1 MKRKSAWLFIAVMGL
16 AAACSD
22 DEQKNSITS
31 DEAAAIVAV
40 SLSSN
45 GVNSVSSMSAEYA
58 SDAMDG
64 NIGGRV
70 ATCGF
75 SETVDYK
82 TNSDPG
88 SINAFNFDF
97 EYKFELTCEGELPA
111 ALAVKMNYN
120 GDFSSTNYSYDC
132 SGLAN
137 LQLDG
142 LHSDA
147 SAFEMNGEYK
157 YDGSFVDNEQKRTI
171 SSNVAM
177 TLTDISIS
185 KAEHV
190 IKSGKGSYSISGSVP
205 SKGSFKYSG
214 EITFLGAGKA
224 EVSVNGVVYVTDLN
238 IGTATKK

>member
-16 AAACSD
+16 AAACSE
-22 DEQKNSITS
+22 DEDKNSITS

-45 GVNSVSSMSAEYA
+45 GINSVSSTSAQYA
-58 SDAMDG
+58 ADAMDG
-64 NIGGRV
+64 NVGGRV
-70 ATCGF
+70 ASCGF
-75 SETVDYK
+75 SETLDYS

-97 EYKFELTCEGELPA
+97 TYKFEVTCESEMPA
-111 ALAVKMNYN
+111 ALAVALNYN

-132 SGLAN
+132 SGLAG

-147 SAFEMNGEYK
+147 SAFVMNGEYK
-157 YDGSFVDNEQKRTI
+157 YDGSFVDKEKNRTI

-185 KAEHV
+185 KTLYE
-190 IKSGKGSYSISGSVP
+190 ISSGKGSYSISGSVP

-224 EVSVNGVVYVTDLN
+224 EVSVNGVVYVADMN

>member
-1 MKRKSAWLFIAVMGL
+1 MKRKSAWLFIAVMGF
-16 AAACSD
+16 AVACSE
-22 DEQKNSITS
+22 DEQPNSITS
-31 DEAAAIVAV
+31 DEAASIIAV
-40 SLSSN
+40 SLAGN
-45 GVNSVSSMSAEYA
+45 GVNAISSQSAEYA

-64 NIGGRV
+64 DIGGRV

-75 SETVDYK
+75 KQSLDYS
-82 TNSDPG
+82 TSSDEG
-88 SINAFNFDF
+88 AINAFNFEFNYDF
-97 EYKFELTCEGELPA
+97 EVTCEGEQPA
-111 ALAVKMNYN
+111 ALAVGLNYT
-120 GDFSSTNYSYDC
+120 GDFSSESHSIDC

-157 YDGSFVDNEQKRTI
+157 YNGSFVDKQKNQSVT
-171 SSNVAM
+171 SSIVM

-185 KAEHV
+185 KSLHQ
-190 IKSGKGSYSISGSVP
+190 ITTGKGSYSISGSVP

-214 EITFLGAGKA
+214 EIKFLGAGQA
-224 EVSVNGVVYVTDLN
+224 EVSVNGVVYVADMT